1 MKKYLIMTVF
11 VGATPGVS
19 MAALNCCGKCP
30 YNQSQSQCTEKCC
43 TGLTHSEE
51 SIGNGVIRITDK
63 ETKVTCATSPTGTN
77 LVFCSTTFSYKC
89 EAGYYGNPR
98 TSSGTCT
105 KCPSPGTS
113 AEGSTSQSDCYI
125 PAGTTG
131 SDSSGTYKYVSDCH
145 YS

>member
-1 MKKYLIMTVF
+1 MKKYLIMAVF

-19 MAALNCCGKCP
+19 MAARNCCARCL
-30 YNQSQSQCTEKCC
+30 YNQSQSQCTENCC
-43 TGLTHSEE
+43 TGVTHSEE
-51 SIGNGVIRITDK
+51 SIGNGVIRIIDQ
-63 ETKVTCATSPTGTN
+63 ETIVTCATSSSGTN
-77 LVFCSTTFSYKC
+77 LVRCRKTTTYKC

>member
-1 MKKYLIMTVF
+1 MKKYLIMAVF

-30 YNQSQSQCTEKCC
+30 YNQSQSQCTERCC
-43 TGLTHSEE
+43 TGLAHSEE
-51 SIGNGVIRITDK
+51 SIGNGVIKITDQ
-63 ETKVTCATSPTGTN
+63 ENSVTCATSASGTN
-77 LVFCSTTFSYKC
+77 LVRCNKTFTFKC
-89 EAGYYGNPR
+89 EAGYYGKPTAFNK
-98 TSSGTCT
+98 TCT

>member
-1 MKKYLIMTVF
+1 MKKYLIMAVF

-19 MAALNCCGKCP
+19 MAARNCCARCL
-30 YNQSQSQCTEKCC
+30 YNQSQSQCTENCC
-43 TGLTHSEE
+43 TGVTHSEE
-51 SIGNGVIRITDK
+51 SIGNGVIQITDK
-63 ETKVTCATSPTGTN
+63 NERVVCATSPSGTN
-77 LVFCSTTFSYKC
+77 LVSCSSTFTYKC
-89 EAGYYGNPR
+89 EAGYYGNP
-98 TSSGTCT
+98 TAFNKTCT

>member
-1 MKKYLIMTVF
+1 MKKYLIMAVF

-19 MAALNCCGKCP
+19 MAALNCCGRCP
-30 YNQSQSQCTEKCC
+30 YNQSAPQCTEECC
-43 TGLTHSEE
+43 TGLAHSEE
-51 SIGNGVIRITDK
+51 SIGNGVIEITDQ
-63 ETKVTCATSPTGTN
+63 ETSVTCATSPSGTN
-77 LVFCSTTFSYKC
+77 LVRCMKTRTFKC
-89 EAGYYGNPR
+89 EAGYYGNP
-98 TSSGTCT
+98 TAFNKTCT

>member
-1 MKKYLIMTVF
+1 MKKYLIMAVF

-19 MAALNCCGKCP
+19 MAARNCCARCL

-43 TGLTHSEE
+43 TGVTHSEE
-51 SIGNGVIRITDK
+51 SIGNGVIQITDK
-63 ETKVTCATSPTGTN
+63 NENVICATSPSGTN
-77 LVFCSTTFSYKC
+77 LVSCLSTVTFKC
-89 EAGYYGNPR
+89 EAGYYGNPTR
-98 TSSGTCT
+98 FDKTCT